1 MKQRR
6 EHLPILSTQTFA
18 KLNAGVLI
26 LRQRRHNPPPPL
38 PPVLSSC
45 WVWSQNRFTLSGGS
59 RGTARE
65 SGIIGKSVDPSHRTW
80 RDAATSITAV
90 FILEE
95 TKKMDEKKQERQ
107 TETATLAGGCFWC
120 LDAVFRKVEGVL
132 AVESGYTG
140 GTDPSPSYRTVCSG
154 ATGHAEAVR
163 IRFDPDRI
171 SFQRLLDIFFTVH
184 DPTTLNRQGA
194 DVGTQYR
201 SEIFW
206 HTPEQEEIA
215 RKYIEKLSGTEAVSG
230 RKVVT
235 ALTSAGPF
243 YPAEDYHQDYYARNT
258 GQPYCQM
265 VIRPKME
272 KFQKAFSSR
281 SG

>member
-1 MKQRR
+1 MEPEPVYTVRGKSWNCTRVRDHRKIRR
-6 EHLPILSTQTFA
+6 SIAQ
-18 KLNAGVLI
+18 NMAGCGNI
-26 LRQRRHNPPPPL
+26 DHG
-38 PPVLSSC
+38 
-45 WVWSQNRFTLSGGS
+45 RFHSGG
-59 RGTARE
+59 
-65 SGIIGKSVDPSHRTW
+65 
-80 RDAATSITAV
+80 
-90 FILEE
+90 
-95 TKKMDEKKQERQ
+95 DEKDGRKKQERQ
-107 TETATLAGGCFWC
+107 PETATLAGGCFWC

>member
-1 MKQRR
+1 MTYFLFPGRR
-6 EHLPILSTQTFA
+6 QSDPSLRTSICSTQLLGLESKPVYTV
-18 KLNAGVLI
+18 GTVLA
-26 LRQRRHNPPPPL
+26 L
-38 PPVLSSC
+38 
-45 WVWSQNRFTLSGGS
+45 
-59 RGTARE
+59 RE
-65 SGIIGKSVDPSHRTW
+65 SQGSSGRSGRSAVQSTAHPT
-80 RDAATSITAV
+80 TSFTTV
-90 FILEE
+90 FLLEE
-95 TKKMDEKKQERQ
+95 EAKKMDGRKQEQ
-107 TETATLAGGCFWC
+107 KTETATLAGGCFWC
-120 LDAVFRKVEGVL
+120 LDAVFRNVEGVL
-132 AVESGYTG
+132 SVESGYTG
-140 GTDPSPSYRTVCSG
+140 GKDPSPSYRTVCSG

-171 SFQRLLDIFFTVH
+171 SFQRLLDIFFIIH

-206 HTPEQEEIA
+206 HTPEQENIA
-215 RKYIEKLSGTEAVSG
+215 RTSIEKLSGTEAVSG

-235 ALTSAGPF
+235 ALTPAGPF

-258 GQPYCQM
+258 GQPYCQI

-272 KFQKAFSSR
+272 KFQKAFASK